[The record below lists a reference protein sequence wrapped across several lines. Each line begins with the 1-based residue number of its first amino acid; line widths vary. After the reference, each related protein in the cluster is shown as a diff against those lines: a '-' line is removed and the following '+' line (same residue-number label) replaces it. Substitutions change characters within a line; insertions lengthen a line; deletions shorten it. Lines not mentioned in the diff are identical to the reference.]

1 MHKTAFES
9 CLPTPGKQVPAG
21 PDWIHEKDKGDRND
35 DRWNTPCA
43 KAAAPATAPG
53 RNPGPH
59 ERDEI
64 ERLLAEIDAA
74 LNQLDEMAERDAIGV
89 QIITDAFKGRSA
101 RRSCGCA

>member
-1 MHKTAFES
+1 MTTVGTLLAR
-9 CLPTPGKQVPAG
+9 KQQLLQRLRG
-21 PDWIHEKDKGDRND
+21 
-35 DRWNTPCA
+35 
-43 KAAAPATAPG
+43 
-53 RNPGPH
+53 NPGPH

-64 ERLLAEIDAA
+64 ERLLAEIDSA